1 MKQCE
6 VCLHPISDTARFC
19 EYCGAPVKKRAF
31 LSEQHYLSWMERE
44 DEPRTADE
52 TAEEQPEENYEVQPE
67 LEQNADSEGNESEN
81 QRESKPAQPK
91 KSRLS
96 GKKKR
101 IALTVCAVLVIL
113 IAIAWRLRPAE
124 RFDQNLFE
132 NIPLT
137 SAEEITTW
145 LDDNGY
151 EYEESGE
158 RGEYGWMVKFRS
170 KQGNNEVSISDQV
183 DHYTLCYRYGAGLRT
198 YLESLMSD
206 SHSLV
211 SSDENESKYKDG
223 ENVYYVQEYD
233 QNRILYRMYYG
244 VTD

>member
-1 MKQCE
+1 M
-6 VCLHPISDTARFC
+6 
-19 EYCGAPVKKRAF
+19 G
-31 LSEQHYLSWMERE
+31 
-44 DEPRTADE
+44 
-52 TAEEQPEENYEVQPE
+52 
-67 LEQNADSEGNESEN
+67 
-81 QRESKPAQPK
+81 
-91 KSRLS
+91 
-96 GKKKR
+96 
-101 IALTVCAVLVIL
+101 
-113 IAIAWRLRPAE
+113 
-124 RFDQNLFE
+124 RFDWNLFE

-151 EYEESGE
+151 EYEEFGE
-158 RGEYGWMVKFRS
+158 RGAYGWIVKFRS
-170 KQGNNEVSISDQV
+170 KQGNNEVSIADRD

-198 YLESLMSD
+198 YIESLMSD

-211 SSDENESKYKDG
+211 SSGEYESKYKDG